1 MENPIGDAIAMALES
16 IDEYACEDCYRGHA
30 AALAELRAVL
40 EAAQL
45 LLEQPALRVVRDG

>member
-1 MENPIGDAIAMALES
+1 MDNPIGDAIAMALEA